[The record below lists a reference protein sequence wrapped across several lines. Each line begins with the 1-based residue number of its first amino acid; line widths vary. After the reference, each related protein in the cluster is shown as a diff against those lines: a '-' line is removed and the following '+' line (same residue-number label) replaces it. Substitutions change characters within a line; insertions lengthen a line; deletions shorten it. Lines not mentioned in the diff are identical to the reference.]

1 IEVRYRAALALSEVL
16 QDEREL
22 WAERSEVYALVLS
35 EVAKGP
41 LNRASIDHVF
51 ALLALALKRGPL
63 ELARQGVLSDDR
75 KLRGTALEYL
85 ESLLPETIRA
95 PLVAALAE
103 HAGPRDATEKQ
114 ANAELLEELRRS
126 FRADLPAPSLGIE
139 PD

>member
-1 IEVRYRAALALSEVL
+1 
-16 QDEREL
+16 
-22 WAERSEVYALVLS
+22 VYALVVN

-41 LNRASIDHVF
+41 LDRASIDHVF
-51 ALLALALKRGPL
+51 ALLALALNRATL

-85 ESLLPETIRA
+85 ESLLPETVRT

-103 HAGPRDATEKQ
+103 HAGPRDVAEKQ
-114 ANAELLEELRRS
+114 PNTALLEELRRS
-126 FRADLPAPSLGIE
+126 FRADLSAPSLGSE